1 MEEVVSNAQTADSVS
16 HQPPQSSASEIAS
29 SVQEFKCT
37 SDALQALFSGRKQLK
52 IPTIAGFNPS
62 QLSEGRKTEL
72 KARKR
77 KGKKCSSASSSRFT
91 HVPTTSSSLTV
102 PKLVP
107 ASVTSPVMN
116 PPRLVCPKP
125 NASVASISTIQS
137 GRKPEGILP
146 KLGNYSLYNF
156 FVINFV

>member
-1 MEEVVSNAQTADSVS
+1 M
-16 HQPPQSSASEIAS
+16 
-29 SVQEFKCT
+29 
-37 SDALQALFSGRKQLK
+37 FSGRKQLK
-52 IPTIAGFNPS
+52 IPTIVGFNPS

-77 KGKKCSSASSSRFT
+77 KGKKCSSASSSNST

-107 ASVTSPVMN
+107 KIVTLPVMN

-125 NASVASISTIQS
+125 NASVATILTIHS
-137 GRKPEGILP
+137 GRNPEGILP
-146 KLGNYSLYNF
+146 KLMILLILIFLVVFLAEKARTVILNYVLLFVMQLYSTQYEPDEDEVYDDPVAKVF
-156 FVINFV
+156 